1 MHLLLIVSQCRR
13 KLGTVSVEN
22 KYGRAGLE
30 WRRGVIHTATY
41 LCTVQEGVSLVNVS
55 EGSLAQYL
63 LRISMAELG
72 LSGGE
77 GGSIQQPTSVLSR
90 KE

>member
-1 MHLLLIVSQCRR
+1 LEQFRYLLR
-13 KLGTVSVEN
+13 K
-22 KYGRAGLE
+22 KYGRAE
-30 WRRGVIHTATY
+30 VERRRGVIHAATY

-63 LRISMAELG
+63 LRISMAELR

-77 GGSIQQPTSVLSR
+77 G
-90 KE
+90 